1 MEHRRYQPRNWCCP
15 LLSRKTTL
23 DLGSPSGQIP
33 ELSGGEVRGEQPGA
47 QRAQLRVPPTSSS
60 RLPRHAWSTPCC
72 LIAYKSTSLHFK
84 GQALCTAPGVPFLPG
99 RGGDSAAFCLLFQLR
114 KWMWTRYGHALDFSW
129 GMLYLSHTA
138 GSWRIKLKDHHEAW
152 HPAVDLVV
160 LLLGHFSSV
169 ASSACQVQGFEKA
182 GRCKAVTTR
191 RGSAMGGRRLLTE
204 PCRGLVIQMPA
215 CHQPRT
221 TGLCWGG
228 TSRRRELP
236 LLVGAHPW
244 HEAVVK
250 SGLHLQCHA
259 MQLGKSCSV
268 GDCCLNR
275 QAHIRIETVSAWAE
289 MLTVPLGCP
298 IGSRLQIKLV

>member
-1 MEHRRYQPRNWCCP
+1 MELSEATPSF
-15 LLSRKTTL
+15 SRKIPTKKL
-23 DLGSPSGQIP
+23 VLPIAFQEDQMDLGSPSGQIP

-182 GRCKAVTTR
+182 AGTLLLAVNKLVTPGIPTTTPQTRPLEGCCAVIKGTAPGLSWGSLQCQVKGFWGREGALPFPR
-191 RGSAMGGRRLLTE
+191 S
-204 PCRGLVIQMPA
+204 PA
-215 CHQPRT
+215 CALWKHNLSLADWMVGSKLACLQK
-221 TGLCWGG
+221 
-228 TSRRRELP
+228 REKQKAR
-236 LLVGAHPW
+236 LVG
-244 HEAVVK
+244 
-250 SGLHLQCHA
+250 S
-259 MQLGKSCSV
+259 
-268 GDCCLNR
+268 
-275 QAHIRIETVSAWAE
+275 
-289 MLTVPLGCP
+289 
-298 IGSRLQIKLV
+298 

>member
-1 MEHRRYQPRNWCCP
+1 M
-15 LLSRKTTL
+15 SF
-23 DLGSPSGQIP
+23 
-33 ELSGGEVRGEQPGA
+33 V
-47 QRAQLRVPPTSSS
+47 
-60 RLPRHAWSTPCC
+60 
-72 LIAYKSTSLHFK
+72 
-84 GQALCTAPGVPFLPG
+84 
-99 RGGDSAAFCLLFQLR
+99 
-114 KWMWTRYGHALDFSW
+114 
-129 GMLYLSHTA
+129 

-215 CHQPRT
+215 CHQPCT
-221 TGLCWGG
+221 TGLVLGRHEQEEG
-228 TSRRRELP
+228 AAAAGS
-236 LLVGAHPW
+236 AHPW

-250 SGLHLQCHA
+250 SGRYLQCHA